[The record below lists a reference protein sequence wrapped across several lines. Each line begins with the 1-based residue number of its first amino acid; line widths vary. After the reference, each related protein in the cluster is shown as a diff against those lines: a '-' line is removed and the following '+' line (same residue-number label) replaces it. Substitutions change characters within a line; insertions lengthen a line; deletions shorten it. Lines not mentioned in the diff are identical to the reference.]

1 MKFKRLHSTF
11 VAEVDGFDLSST
23 SIDGQVG
30 SFRNALDK
38 YSVLVLRGQS
48 LTDQQQ
54 LDFAVALG
62 GSLHNKTGVSTLGPN
77 RFGNEALTDI
87 SNVDSEGNILN
98 EDDRRRQ
105 YGLANRL
112 WHTDASFQSP
122 RGRYSMLSVKTLPES
137 GCETQFCDSYA
148 AYEQLNDR
156 VWEKIAPLIAQHS
169 IAYSRER
176 LGFSFSNEE
185 KKQLKG
191 AAHPLVFVIGVT
203 ARKALYVAAHASHI
217 LGWTIPDSRVLL
229 FELMEHATQPQFIY
243 RHKWKPSD
251 FIVWDNRATMHRG
264 MSFPEDV
271 EKREMRRVTTLDD

>member
-23 SIDGQVG
+23 STDDQVG
-30 SFRNALDK
+30 SLRNALNK
-38 YSVLVLRGQS
+38 YSVLISRRQS

-54 LDFAVALG
+54 LEFALALG
-62 GSLHNKTGVSTLGPN
+62 GSLHQKTGVSTLGPN

-87 SNVDSEGNILN
+87 SNIDSEGNILKKN
-98 EDDRRRQ
+98 DRRRQ

-122 RGRYSMLSVKTLPES
+122 RGRYSMLSVKKLPES

-148 AYEQLNDR
+148 AYEQLSDQ
-156 VWEKIAPLIAQHS
+156 VQDKITPLIAQHS

-176 LGFSFSNEE
+176 LGFSFSHEE

-191 AAHPLVFVIGVT
+191 ATHPLVFVNTIT
-203 ARKALYVAAHASHI
+203 ARKALYIAAHASHI
-217 LGWTIPDSRVLL
+217 LGWTTPDSRVLL
-229 FELMEHATQPQFIY
+229 SELMEHATQPQFIY
-243 RHKWKPSD
+243 RHKWEPRD

-271 EKREMRRVTTLDD
+271 ETREMRRVTTLDD

>member
-105 YGLANRL
+105 Y
-112 WHTDASFQSP
+112 
-122 RGRYSMLSVKTLPES
+122 
-137 GCETQFCDSYA
+137 
-148 AYEQLNDR
+148 
-156 VWEKIAPLIAQHS
+156 
-169 IAYSRER
+169 
-176 LGFSFSNEE
+176 
-185 KKQLKG
+185 
-191 AAHPLVFVIGVT
+191 
-203 ARKALYVAAHASHI
+203 
-217 LGWTIPDSRVLL
+217 
-229 FELMEHATQPQFIY
+229 
-243 RHKWKPSD
+243 
-251 FIVWDNRATMHRG
+251 
-264 MSFPEDV
+264 
-271 EKREMRRVTTLDD
+271 